1 MTGGARENLS
11 VPFGPFAYPSA
22 GGVGGRDVS
31 EDEMLSDSLVVH
43 RLTSRN
49 ARIAIVALG
58 VLSFPPFAL
67 LMIILTDVD

>member
-31 EDEMLSDSLVVH
+31 EEEMLSERSCSRLVADSLG
-43 RLTSRN
+43 RSRYCE
-49 ARIAIVALG
+49 VE
-58 VLSFPPFAL
+58 
-67 LMIILTDVD
+67 